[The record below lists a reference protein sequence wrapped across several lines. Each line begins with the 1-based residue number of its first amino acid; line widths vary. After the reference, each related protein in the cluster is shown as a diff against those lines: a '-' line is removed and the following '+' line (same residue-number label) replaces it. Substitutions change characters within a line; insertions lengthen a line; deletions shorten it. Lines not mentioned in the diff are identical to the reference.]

1 MSFTEEKLVHV
12 NAYTRKDGTHVKE
25 HYRGISSNAA
35 SSFAP
40 EQNDDSLW
48 ATTTIP
54 EERKNPLQEALDKIF
69 KRDSGGINF
78 NPSSNLVLQG
88 GVSTTNFD
96 FSNVLSALGSIAGIA
111 VNVGLGALKTA
122 TLLNQ
127 AYWTANKTFI
137 QKLKP
142 QMVNEVKK
150 LKETLKLSETV
161 EKMHLE
167 KLTNAKNQEEYSK
180 LYETFIKQKELNT
193 KNKDTIA
200 KIEYAVE
207 HNNFETAMDEIKN
220 FQADNSTAQKNY
232 PAIQMSN
239 PMPSPYM
246 NTSVSPD
253 WSSVG
258 RQEVKGA
265 ANNLLRTGLHKYP
278 QAEMFL
284 IDTGMLGA
292 SSLLHTHDTNELW
305 KVSKYN
311 FEKSGDYIA
320 QNGYLINSTSKLTPE
335 LKSFVR
341 GKLYSQLG
349 IHDAKGIVFKPDST
363 LSQSIIHSSEFKKFL
378 GDNIHKI
385 LGEQTVRGSVNFTG
399 WNDTHLSLG
408 HADII
413 DMYID
418 AQGNIHAKVI
428 DTYDFN
434 KNDSN
439 IGVEWAHNL
448 QELKMLTNFYTIN
461 ILIIPPEEWINL
473 LY

>member
-1 MSFTEEKLVHV
+1 MAFTEEKLIHV

-25 HYRGISSNAA
+25 HYRGISSVGATLQ
-35 SSFAP
+35 P

-54 EERKNPLQEALDKIF
+54 EEKKNPLQEALDKIF

-96 FSNVLSALGSIAGIA
+96 FSNVLSALGSIAGVA
-111 VNVGLGALKTA
+111 ATVGLSALKAASVLNYA
-122 TLLNQ
+122 TKQSDQ
-127 AYWTANKTFI
+127 AVIDKF
-137 QKLKP
+137 KP
-142 QMVNEVKK
+142 QLYTAINDI
-150 LKETLKLSETV
+150 KEAQKFYDTA
-161 EKMHLE
+161 EKMHID
-167 KLTNAKNQEEYSK
+167 KLVNAKNQEEYSK
-180 LYETFIKQKELNT
+180 LYKVLTQQREINS
-193 KNKDTIA
+193 KNRNAIA
-200 KIEYAVE
+200 RIEYAAE
-207 HNNFETAMDEIKN
+207 HNDYETVLEELQN
-220 FQADNSTAQKNY
+220 YQNSSEAYKTLLV
-232 PAIQMSN
+232 
-239 PMPSPYM
+239 
-246 NTSVSPD
+246 NTRKSLSKPPKLNID
-253 WSSVG
+253 LPKDSFY
-258 RQEVKGA
+258 
-265 ANNLLRTGLHKYP
+265 RTGLHKLP
-278 QAEMFL
+278 QAEKLL
-284 IDTGMLGA
+284 IDGGMIGA
-292 SSLLHTHDTNELW
+292 SALLHAHDTNELW

-320 QNGYLINSTSKLTPE
+320 QNGYLINSTSKLSPE
-335 LKSFVR
+335 LKTFVR
-341 GKLYSQLG
+341 WKLYSQLG

-385 LGEQTVRGSVNFTG
+385 LGEQTVKGSVNFTG

-434 KNDSN
+434 KDDPFWP
-439 IGVEWAHNL
+439 VEWAHNL

-461 ILIIPPEEWINL
+461 ILVIPPEEWINL